1 MRISCLIHN
10 LFIKNKNPNYHAK
23 ECQIYLYLIAD
34 NEAPLVSCPNNV
46 PAMNVDAGMAYAIIT
61 WSPLPSANDTV
72 DGIITTIVCNDGA
85 GNVVMSGDRFAVG
98 TTTVTCRANDSIPLE
113 GSCQF
118 NITVVGKCCQ
128 SDLIKNIY
136 FHCGFRLPFCIL

>member
-1 MRISCLIHN
+1 M
-10 LFIKNKNPNYHAK
+10 
-23 ECQIYLYLIAD
+23 
-34 NEAPLVSCPNNV
+34 
-46 PAMNVDAGMAYAIIT
+46 MNVDVGMADASVT

-72 DGIITTIVCNDGA
+72 DGPITTIVCENLA

-118 NITVVGKCCQ
+118 NITVFGR
-128 SDLIKNIY
+128 Y
-136 FHCGFRLPFCIL
+136 